1 MSLLNTFFVV
11 LLIFGIM
18 YTLLTLHFEHRMD
31 KKQKEWQKRNRQ
43 YQNSKK
49 S

>member
-18 YTLLTLHFEHRMD
+18 YTLLTLYFEYRID
-31 KKQKEWQKRNRQ
+31 KREKEWQKRNRQ
-43 YQNSKK
+43 YQSSRKN
-49 S
+49 

>member
-1 MSLLNTFFVV
+1 MSLLNTFFIV

-18 YTLLTLHFEHRMD
+18 YTLLTLYFEHRMD
-31 KKQKEWQKRNRQ
+31 KKYKEWLKRNQQ

-49 S
+49 I